1 MEGTLTMGNILKTG
15 AVKTGITAAALLA
28 ALVAALA
35 GPALADDMRTP
46 SPAGA
51 AVYFANLTDRAT
63 AGAPV
68 ARRARTSGRVTTWKA
83 TSSTS
88 P

>member
-1 MEGTLTMGNILKTG
+1 MGNILKTGAVKTG